1 MGLFDRFRRRSG
13 PDAFA
18 RDVLAALRAT
28 GAARVRFHR
37 DRFAIEYVAQGRR
50 EGAWIYLANVY
61 AECVRDPAYRS
72 ERIEQ
77 FVAAFLQVEKVPE
90 DWSQARG
97 LLRPVL
103 RGATFARG
111 GPGTAM
117 PVRRPALAY
126 LDELVVVDKPRSM
139 EYVTDHSCERWG
151 VAPEVVFAAA
161 RDNLAERA
169 ELPDAELPDGPVMI
183 RFIDDGDAYWVSHLL
198 LDGWLAALG
207 ERVGGRPVAFA
218 PDPASLIV
226 VDDDPDRLAAVYEL
240 AAEEF
245 ADSPRPLSPM
255 GYTIDRAGRLTQYR
269 APAGHELRRVV
280 ERAERILARYE
291 YGGQR
296 AALVEDGVTEPVA
309 DYELYRRADG
319 SAFSVTAWAPGAL
332 LPRADYVA
340 FGSDGRER
348 FLVPWGV
355 VAEADVVA
363 EAFEYRPPRYRA
375 APAPTAAAV
384 GYLRERAV
392 RP

>member
-1 MGLFDRFRRRSG
+1 VGLFDRFRARSG
-13 PDAFA
+13 PDVFA
-18 RDVLAALRAT
+18 REVVAALRAA
-28 GAARVRFHR
+28 GAARARYHR
-37 DRFAIEYVAQGRR
+37 DRFAIEYLAEGRR

-61 AECVRDPAYRS
+61 AECVRDPEYRRA
-72 ERIEQ
+72 RIEQ
-77 FVAAFLQVEKVPE
+77 FVAAFLQVEHVPV

-97 LLRPVL
+97 MLRPVL

-111 GPGTAM
+111 PAAAV
-117 PVRRPALAY
+117 PLRRPALPY

-139 EYVTDHSCERWG
+139 EYVTDHTCQTWG
-151 VAPEVVFAAA
+151 VAAEAVFAAA
-161 RDNLAERA
+161 RANLAERA
-169 ELPDAELPDGPVMI
+169 ELPDAELPEGPVMI

-226 VDDDPDRLAAVYEL
+226 VDDDPDRLASVYEL
-240 AAEEF
+240 AADEF
-245 ADSPRPLSPM
+245 GDSPRPLSPV
-255 GYTIDRAGRLTQYR
+255 GYTVEASGGLVPYR
-269 APAGHELRRVV
+269 PPAEHALRRVV
-280 ERAERILARYE
+280 ERAERVLARYE

-296 AALVEDGVTEPVA
+296 AALTEDGVTEPVA

-340 FGSDGRER
+340 FPGEGRQR
-348 FLVPWGV
+348 FFVPWRV
-355 VAEADVVA
+355 VAEADVFA
-363 EAFEYRPPRYRA
+363 EAFEYRPARYRA
-375 APAPTAAAV
+375 GPAPTPAAV